1 MSDFSKKPDFSSNF
15 PNSAPDVKINN
26 DLGNRKHG
34 PHFDVLQGI
43 PGGTD
48 QVRVNENGNII
59 GGTTNIGKTK
69 IDW

>member
-1 MSDFSKKPDFSSNF
+1 MSDFSKIPDLRNIF
-15 PNSAPDVKINN
+15 PLSQPDLKINN

-34 PHFDVLQGI
+34 PHYDIIQGI

-48 QVRVNENGNII
+48 QVRINPNGDII
-59 GGTTNIGKTK
+59 GGTTNIGSKK